1 MNECPQ
7 KPNVVFILT
16 DDQGYGDLG
25 CHGNDILQTPN
36 IDRLH
41 DESVRLTNYHVGPTC
56 APTRSGLFT
65 GHYANST
72 GVWHTVGGRSLLRKD
87 EITLPSVLKDH
98 GYRTGLFG
106 KWHLGDNAPY
116 RPQDRGFETVVM
128 HGAGGISQVPDYWG
142 NDYFDDTYSVNGVP
156 TPFQGYCTDVFFRE
170 ASGFI
175 RAHKAEPFF
184 CCITTNAPHGPYNVP
199 EKYRAMYTD
208 LVPKD
213 GREDDRARFYGM
225 ITNIDENVGRL
236 YSLLEEERLLENT
249 ILIFMTDNGTSCPGP
264 GYNTC
269 GMKGHKNSEYDGGHR
284 VPFFI
289 RYPKGLR
296 DPADEDRLTANIDF
310 MPTLLDLCGID
321 LTKVA
326 SCNFHGTSLK
336 PLLTE
341 TDPEWPER
349 TLVTDSQ
356 RLVNPVKWRKSAV
369 MTERWRLVN
378 GTELY
383 DILEDRGQEHDI
395 HADHPEVV
403 ETLRREYERWW
414 DLVSVQFEEEIP
426 ISIGS
431 ELEKRVCLTSHDW
444 RHSENPWGGDP
455 GQKEN
460 NEHLVFDQSQVR
472 KGVGQG
478 GYHEI
483 QVEQAGRYQ
492 IELRRWPEEDNRPI
506 REGIADTDH
515 DFREQDIQEKHHVK
529 YKGGQA
535 LAFHHAHVRI
545 DRVSG
550 KCGPGDA
557 AQPETVCSL
566 STEISDS
573 DTCTVCFAELP
584 SGPHHLTCWF
594 EGEDG
599 FWRGA
604 YYVYVT
610 KTD

>member
-1 MNECPQ
+1 
-7 KPNVVFILT
+7 
-16 DDQGYGDLG
+16 
-25 CHGNDILQTPN
+25 
-36 IDRLH
+36 
-41 DESVRLTNYHVGPTC
+41 
-56 APTRSGLFT
+56 
-65 GHYANST
+65 
-72 GVWHTVGGRSLLRKD
+72 
-87 EITLPSVLKDH
+87 
-98 GYRTGLFG
+98 
-106 KWHLGDNAPY
+106 
-116 RPQDRGFETVVM
+116 
-128 HGAGGISQVPDYWG
+128 
-142 NDYFDDTYSVNGVP
+142 
-156 TPFQGYCTDVFFRE
+156 
-170 ASGFI
+170 
-175 RAHKAEPFF
+175 
-184 CCITTNAPHGPYNVP
+184 
-199 EKYRAMYTD
+199 
-208 LVPKD
+208 
-213 GREDDRARFYGM
+213 
-225 ITNIDENVGRL
+225 
-236 YSLLEEERLLENT
+236 
-249 ILIFMTDNGTSCPGP
+249 
-264 GYNTC
+264 
-269 GMKGHKNSEYDGGHR
+269 
-284 VPFFI
+284 
-289 RYPKGLR
+289 
-296 DPADEDRLTANIDF
+296 
-310 MPTLLDLCGID
+310 
-321 LTKVA
+321 
-326 SCNFHGTSLK
+326 
-336 PLLTE
+336 
-341 TDPEWPER
+341 
-349 TLVTDSQ
+349 
-356 RLVNPVKWRKSAV
+356 